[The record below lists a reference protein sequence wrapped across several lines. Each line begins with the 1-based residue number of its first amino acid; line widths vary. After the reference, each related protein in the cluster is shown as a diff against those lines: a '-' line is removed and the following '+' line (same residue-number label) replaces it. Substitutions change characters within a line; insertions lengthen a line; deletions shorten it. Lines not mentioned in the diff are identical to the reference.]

1 MKYLL
6 YLLFSNAIFAQTPI
20 DKLLS
25 KFNKKSIPYVTIEE
39 FKKLKTPIILDTR
52 EQKEF
57 DVSHIEKAYCVGYD
71 NFNAKSV
78 KQKYSNLNDT
88 IVVYCSVGIRSET
101 IGTKLKK
108 LGYKNVY
115 NLYGGIFEWKNNN
128 QPVVNNNQEIT
139 DNVHVFSKEWS
150 EYLIKGKKV
159 Y

>member
-1 MKYLL
+1 MRYLL
-6 YLLFSNAIFAQTPI
+6 YLLFSTSIFAQTPI

-25 KFNKKSIPYVTIEE
+25 KFNKENIPYVTIEE
-39 FKKLKTPIILDTR
+39 FKKLKSAIILDTR

-57 DVSHIEKAYCVGYD
+57 DISHIQNAYCVGYD
-71 NFNAKSV
+71 KFDPKKV
-78 KQKYSNLNDT
+78 KEKFKKVNDT
-88 IVVYCSVGIRSET
+88 IIVYCSAGIRSEI

-128 QPVVNNNQEIT
+128 QPVVDNNQEIT